1 MSRSLYNIRKEYIS
15 KQRGLNKIHE
25 LIPFPRLND
34 NINRIKILK
43 NATVKKTKSKPTKT
57 SAMIHSLYF
66 CDMITSSITYSG
78 GLNTTAVHV
87 RSGNTIE
94 TDAPVDNQGKGEA
107 FSPTDLLA
115 TSLAS
120 CALTTMGIIGN
131 KNNINI
137 DGATADIIKHM
148 AADPRRVNKIEMTIK
163 MPQGKSYTEHE
174 KELMEKTA
182 LTCPVAKSLH
192 PDLLQAIEIIW

>member
-1 MSRSLYNIRKEYIS
+1 
-15 KQRGLNKIHE
+15 
-25 LIPFPRLND
+25 
-34 NINRIKILK
+34 
-43 NATVKKTKSKPTKT
+43 
-57 SAMIHSLYF
+57 
-66 CDMITSSITYSG
+66 MITSSITYTG
-78 GLNTTAVHV
+78 GLHTTAVHV
-87 RSGNTIE
+87 RSGKTME

-148 AADPRRVNKIEMTIK
+148 AADPRRVCKIEMVIQ
-163 MPQGKSYTEHE
+163 MPQDKSYAVEE

-182 LTCPVAKSLH
+182 MTCPVARSLH
-192 PDLLQAIEIIW
+192 PDLMQMIEIRW